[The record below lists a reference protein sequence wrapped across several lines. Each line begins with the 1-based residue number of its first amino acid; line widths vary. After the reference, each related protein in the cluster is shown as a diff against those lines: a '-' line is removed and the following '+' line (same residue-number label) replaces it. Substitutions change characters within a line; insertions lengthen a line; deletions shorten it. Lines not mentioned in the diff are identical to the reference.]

1 MNATPKIAV
10 LLSTYN
16 GEAFLDIQL
25 QSIVEQTYTNHVIVA
40 RDDGSRDGT
49 LALLREWQRQHPERL
64 YLIADCPD
72 NLGARGSFAWLV
84 DYVLAHKAE
93 LGLERA
99 YLMFCDQDDR
109 WFPQKMAV
117 EVEAMLAAEDAG
129 GDALPVLVHSD
140 LRVVTE
146 AEGLIAE
153 SFVRYQG
160 LEIERNR
167 FPNMVISNLVTGCTV
182 LINEPLAHKAMPVPD
197 DAIMHDWWLA
207 LVAAAFGRVVFL
219 DQPLVHYR
227 QHGSNTIGAKEF
239 ARARLAEP
247 GFWQRVLARQPNVH
261 LREVATQA
269 VCFRRRY
276 QCDLSPGDRIAL
288 RVCAA
293 MAVRAGMVQRL
304 FYRLARRF

>member
-93 LGLERA
+93 LELDRA

-129 GDALPVLVHSD
+129 GDDLPVLVHSD

-146 AEGLIAE
+146 EEGLIAE

-160 LEIERNR
+160 LEIARNR

-207 LVAAAFGRVVFL
+207 LVAAAFGRVV
-219 DQPLVHYR
+219 
-227 QHGSNTIGAKEF
+227 
-239 ARARLAEP
+239 
-247 GFWQRVLARQPNVH
+247 
-261 LREVATQA
+261 
-269 VCFRRRY
+269 
-276 QCDLSPGDRIAL
+276 
-288 RVCAA
+288 
-293 MAVRAGMVQRL
+293 
-304 FYRLARRF
+304 